1 MQQNLEQLLTDPRAS
16 AATVGAT
23 VGSGWANWFDLA
35 NHNVTLIATWVGI
48 ALSLLMIVLHVR
60 KEIREVKEH
69 RIRMLKLEQEIQQ
82 KAK

>member
-35 NHNVTLIATWVGI
+35 NHNVTLIATWVGV
-48 ALSLLMIVLHVR
+48 ALSLLMIIMHIR
-60 KEIREVKEH
+60 KDRRETQEH
-69 RIRMLKLEQEIQQ
+69 RLRMLKLEQEIQQ
-82 KAK
+82 KVK